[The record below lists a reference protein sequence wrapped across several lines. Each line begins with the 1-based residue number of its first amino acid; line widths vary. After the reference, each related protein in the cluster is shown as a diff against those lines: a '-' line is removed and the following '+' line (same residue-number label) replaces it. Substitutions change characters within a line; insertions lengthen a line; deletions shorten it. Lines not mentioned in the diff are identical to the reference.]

1 MFNTWCTTAA
11 GNVTSFFFLRT
22 AKITNRQKFDHC
34 FFYNLLRSFIE
45 GGGCDPGNPGGPIG
59 GWVGGP
65 KGSEP
70 PMPPEEACCKRSTM
84 ELAAVLSAGEI
95 GAKKWLESR
104 ADMAEGI
111 TMLGSLAVISV
122 EELQQLDFTSKCSD

>member
-1 MFNTWCTTAA
+1 MVSKYKCQEPLPL
-11 GNVTSFFFLRT
+11 LRT
-22 AKITNRQKFDHC
+22 DENNIHPFIWKIYYHC
-34 FFYNLLRSFIE
+34 FFCNLLRSFIE

-59 GWVGGP
+59 GWVEGP

-122 EELQQLDFTSKCSD
+122 EEI